1 MPPFYFSKISAKYS
15 NDIQCLEGIKQ
26 KIIIHQSSG
35 WLGLR
40 SLFMIES
47 RLAAKPP
54 SGLLGYMAKLPII
67 FYRLGLGA
75 LLNDK
80 LILLNHIGRKTG
92 TTHQAVVR
100 VVSHDVD
107 SDTYYIASAWGFRSQ
122 WPCNLLAHP
131 EIVVQ
136 IGKRKLIVD
145 AKLLTPEQG
154 AHVLLDYRRRYPK
167 AAMQGQGP
175 FWGINLTEA
184 DEAGLEAVVRDKV
197 PLFGLV
203 VQS

>member
-1 MPPFYFSKISAKYS
+1 MADSP
-15 NDIQCLEGIKQ
+15 
-26 KIIIHQSSG
+26 
-35 WLGLR
+35 
-40 SLFMIES
+40 
-47 RLAAKPP
+47 LAAKPP
-54 SGLLGYMAKLPII
+54 SGFLGYVAKLPIL

-100 VVSHDVD
+100 VLSHDVD
-107 SDTYYIASAWGFRSQ
+107 SDTYYIASAWGFKSH
-122 WPCNLLAHP
+122 WPRNLLAHP
-131 EIVVQ
+131 EIAVQ

-154 AHVLLDYRRRYPK
+154 ASVLLDYRRRYPK

-175 FWGINLTEA
+175 FWGINLT
-184 DEAGLEAVVRDKV
+184 DVDDAGLQAVVRDKV
-197 PLFGLV
+197 PMFGLV